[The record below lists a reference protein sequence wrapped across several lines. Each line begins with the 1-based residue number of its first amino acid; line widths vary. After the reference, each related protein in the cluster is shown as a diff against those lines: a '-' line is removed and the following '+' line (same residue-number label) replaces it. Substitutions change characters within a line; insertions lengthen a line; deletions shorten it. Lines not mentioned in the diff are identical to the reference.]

1 MTVVA
6 AGQAA
11 TKLRHRTPEERRRAR
26 AAPPESE
33 TRTTPLRSSGC
44 RSVVS
49 MTENKDSDDVEA
61 ARVGWQFVVLDRP
74 SNDQTASPAFI
85 DSFVTRLS
93 AQARS

>member
-49 MTENKDSDDVEA
+49 MTENKDSDDV
-61 ARVGWQFVVLDRP
+61 VD
-74 SNDQTASPAFI
+74 
-85 DSFVTRLS
+85 DSLTTTYVKRWLTTRNTLS
-93 AQARS
+93 KDVHK